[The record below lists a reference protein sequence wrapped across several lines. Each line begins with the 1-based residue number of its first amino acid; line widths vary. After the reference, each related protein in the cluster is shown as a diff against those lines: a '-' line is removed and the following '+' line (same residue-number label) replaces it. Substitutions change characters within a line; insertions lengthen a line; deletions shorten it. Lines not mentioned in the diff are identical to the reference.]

1 MLFRS
6 NNLVVTSFT
15 TLGNGISNYTSQNMG
30 AQKMDRVREGF
41 VSGMKLVWAI
51 CLPLVALYFFAGRW
65 LLYLFMNDTA
75 SAMATETGLLFL
87 RIVAPFYFVVSAKLV
102 ADGVLRGCAMM
113 GRFMVATFTD
123 LILRVALAIFL
134 SGTALGSTGIWL
146 AWPIGWAVGA
156 AVSLVFY
163 YTAVARAPQ
172 SEQICAEA

>member
-1 MLFRS
+1 M
-6 NNLVVTSFT
+6 
-15 TLGNGISNYTSQNMG
+15 
-30 AQKMDRVREGF
+30 
-41 VSGMKLVWAI
+41 VWLLCI
-51 CLPLVALYFFAGRW
+51 PLVGLYFFAGKW
-65 LLYLFMNDTA
+65 ML
-75 SAMATETGLLFL
+75 LLFL
-87 RIVAPFYFVVSAKLV
+87 ENPSQAAMDTGLTFLRILSPFYFVVSAKLV